1 MQNSSK
7 GNNSWKNHRT
17 RTRRWYAHP
26 PSILNI
32 PMKFQW
38 NPTSS
43 FREFAW
49 TRTVPYI
56 FMQNSS
62 KGNNSWKNHRTRTRR
77 WYAHPPLILNIPMKF
92 HWNPTSS
99 FREFAWTRAGRTHGR
114 TDTRTYRRTDARTHG
129 RTDARTH
136 GRSGDYMLPRN
147 SSGSI
152 NKLLGHVKQKASQHI
167 IHVQTQIRLYTVFT
181 VIIGHLSPYYTS
193 PNNSSLKY
201 QAIVA
206 DYILFFY
213 YCFFFFFIYNKA
225 WYYMWIVCLIF
236 SEKEKNI
243 FLNVFCCI
251 CDWCFKI

>member
-114 TDTRTYRRTDARTHG
+114 TDARTK
-129 RTDARTH
+129 R
-136 GRSGDYMLPRN
+136 
-147 SSGSI
+147 
-152 NKLLGHVKQKASQHI
+152 
-167 IHVQTQIRLYTVFT
+167 RLYAPPKFFGEHNKGGESVSGKQLCRICFDPFWKG
-181 VIIGHLSPYYTS
+181 VYT
-193 PNNSSLKY
+193 KRKEY
-201 QAIVA
+201 
-206 DYILFFY
+206 FFPELQHR
-213 YCFFFFFIYNKA
+213 NRVL
-225 WYYMWIVCLIF
+225 W
-236 SEKEKNI
+236 
-243 FLNVFCCI
+243 
-251 CDWCFKI
+251 

>member
-114 TDTRTYRRTDARTHG
+114 TDARTHG
-129 RTDARTH
+129 RTDARTKRRLYAPPKFFGEH
-136 GRSGDYMLPRN
+136 NKSFHWTAMKSLGQWCPTRSMLKMRLRSAYRLWRYNWLKVWTDDRWQTDGQMDDRQMTDNRQWMAYHPI
-147 SSGSI
+147 SSPEAFGPGEL
-152 NKLLGHVKQKASQHI
+152 KTVKQ
-167 IHVQTQIRLYTVFT
+167 
-181 VIIGHLSPYYTS
+181 
-193 PNNSSLKY
+193 
-201 QAIVA
+201 
-206 DYILFFY
+206 
-213 YCFFFFFIYNKA
+213 
-225 WYYMWIVCLIF
+225 
-236 SEKEKNI
+236 
-243 FLNVFCCI
+243 
-251 CDWCFKI
+251 

>member
-62 KGNNSWKNHRTRTRR
+62 KGNNSWKNHRTRTRM

-114 TDTRTYRRTDARTHG
+114 TDARTHG
-129 RTDARTH
+129 HTDARTH

-152 NKLLGHVKQKASQHI
+152 KTMVCWVCWSERPQRGDFIEYTQLL
-167 IHVQTQIRLYTVFT
+167 F
-181 VIIGHLSPYYTS
+181 
-193 PNNSSLKY
+193 SS
-201 QAIVA
+201 
-206 DYILFFY
+206 
-213 YCFFFFFIYNKA
+213 
-225 WYYMWIVCLIF
+225 
-236 SEKEKNI
+236 
-243 FLNVFCCI
+243 
-251 CDWCFKI
+251 

>member
-114 TDTRTYRRTDARTHG
+114 TDTRTYG

-152 NKLLGHVKQKASQHI
+152 IRKKPSLRKHTYSNILRILLPNYENFQMKKTCSFHTSTQNIDCRYLLEPLRRGGSNKYPQSMFLSRNKKVNVYPCKPQFYRIKVGFNGVKTI
-167 IHVQTQIRLYTVFT
+167 Y
-181 VIIGHLSPYYTS
+181 
-193 PNNSSLKY
+193 
-201 QAIVA
+201 
-206 DYILFFY
+206 
-213 YCFFFFFIYNKA
+213 FFFRY
-225 WYYMWIVCLIF
+225 
-236 SEKEKNI
+236 
-243 FLNVFCCI
+243 VFVM
-251 CDWCFKI
+251 

>member
-77 WYAHPPLILNIPMKF
+77 WYGHPPLILNIPMKF

-114 TDTRTYRRTDARTHG
+114 TDTRTYGRTDAQTHG
-129 RTDARTH
+129 RTDARTK
-136 GRSGDYMLPRN
+136 R
-147 SSGSI
+147 
-152 NKLLGHVKQKASQHI
+152 
-167 IHVQTQIRLYTVFT
+167 RLYAPPKFFGEHKNNLSQFLPTKLTVKWSRKPSNYCCLT
-181 VIIGHLSPYYTS
+181 TWAISGLPITLMQNCSQEKESMRGASGYAEVELKLST
-193 PNNSSLKY
+193 N
-201 QAIVA
+201 A
-206 DYILFFY
+206 
-213 YCFFFFFIYNKA
+213 A
-225 WYYMWIVCLIF
+225 WYEDLSYLF
-236 SEKEKNI
+236 SLENTYTKY
-243 FLNVFCCI
+243 
-251 CDWCFKI
+251 

>member
-1 MQNSSK
+1 MQNSSKGNNSWKNHRTRTRRWYAHPPSILNIPMKFQWNPTSSFREFAWTRTVPYIFMQNSSK

-114 TDTRTYRRTDARTHG
+114 TDARTHG
-129 RTDARTH
+129 RTDARTK
-136 GRSGDYMLPRN
+136 R
-147 SSGSI
+147 
-152 NKLLGHVKQKASQHI
+152 
-167 IHVQTQIRLYTVFT
+167 RLYA
-181 VIIGHLSPYYTS
+181 P
-193 PNNSSLKY
+193 PK
-201 QAIVA
+201 
-206 DYILFFY
+206 FFGEH
-213 YCFFFFFIYNKA
+213 NKR
-225 WYYMWIVCLIF
+225 
-236 SEKEKNI
+236 SERLLMSTQNI
-243 FLNVFCCI
+243 
-251 CDWCFKI
+251 CFKKKEWSAW

>member
-1 MQNSSK
+1 MQNSSKGNNSWKNHRTRTRRWYAHPPSILNIPMKFQWNPTSSFREFAWTRTVPYIFMQNSSK

-114 TDTRTYRRTDARTHG
+114 TDTRTHG
-129 RTDARTH
+129 RTDEAAT
-136 GRSGDYMLPRN
+136 
-147 SSGSI
+147 I
-152 NKLLGHVKQKASQHI
+152 C
-167 IHVQTQIRLYTVFT
+167 
-181 VIIGHLSPYYTS
+181 SPE
-193 PNNSSLKY
+193 
-201 QAIVA
+201 
-206 DYILFFY
+206 ILRG
-213 YCFFFFFIYNKA
+213 A
-225 WYYMWIVCLIF
+225 
-236 SEKEKNI
+236 
-243 FLNVFCCI
+243 
-251 CDWCFKI
+251 

>member
-114 TDTRTYRRTDARTHG
+114 TDTRTYG

-152 NKLLGHVKQKASQHI
+152 KMLWVLIQELLMSTHTI
-167 IHVQTQIRLYTVFT
+167 
-181 VIIGHLSPYYTS
+181 
-193 PNNSSLKY
+193 
-201 QAIVA
+201 
-206 DYILFFY
+206 
-213 YCFFFFFIYNKA
+213 
-225 WYYMWIVCLIF
+225 
-236 SEKEKNI
+236 
-243 FLNVFCCI
+243 CI
-251 CDWCFKI
+251 CGEIRKISKTMLWVLLRVWLKKKRALSGAMTSSISNFHILQVS

>member
-62 KGNNSWKNHRTRTRR
+62 KGNNSWKNHRTRTGR

-114 TDTRTYRRTDARTHG
+114 TDARTKRRLYAPPKFFGEH
-129 RTDARTH
+129 
-136 GRSGDYMLPRN
+136 
-147 SSGSI
+147 
-152 NKLLGHVKQKASQHI
+152 NKLKLPVLVWALQCYEEYSVKQVEYEI
-167 IHVQTQIRLYTVFT
+167 
-181 VIIGHLSPYYTS
+181 
-193 PNNSSLKY
+193 N
-201 QAIVA
+201 
-206 DYILFFY
+206 
-213 YCFFFFFIYNKA
+213 
-225 WYYMWIVCLIF
+225 
-236 SEKEKNI
+236 
-243 FLNVFCCI
+243 
-251 CDWCFKI
+251 

>member
-62 KGNNSWKNHRTRTRR
+62 KGNNFWKNHRTRTRR

-114 TDTRTYRRTDARTHG
+114 TDARTK
-129 RTDARTH
+129 R
-136 GRSGDYMLPRN
+136 
-147 SSGSI
+147 
-152 NKLLGHVKQKASQHI
+152 
-167 IHVQTQIRLYTVFT
+167 RLYAPPKFFGEHKNVSWMANCSPRSDVTFADLKWDCT
-181 VIIGHLSPYYTS
+181 ECWSLSVLILRVNTARDAVLTSTTIYTLS
-193 PNNSSLKY
+193 RN
-201 QAIVA
+201 
-206 DYILFFY
+206 
-213 YCFFFFFIYNKA
+213 
-225 WYYMWIVCLIF
+225 M
-236 SEKEKNI
+236 KNI
-243 FLNVFCCI
+243 SIFLWKFS
-251 CDWCFKI
+251 FFGGKIFIIFE

>member
-114 TDTRTYRRTDARTHG
+114 TDTRTYGRTDARTHG
-129 RTDARTH
+129 RTDARTK
-136 GRSGDYMLPRN
+136 R
-147 SSGSI
+147 
-152 NKLLGHVKQKASQHI
+152 
-167 IHVQTQIRLYTVFT
+167 RLYAPPKFFGEHKNDTGIIFRTSHKKWYRVFQSYNFR
-181 VIIGHLSPYYTS
+181 IP
-193 PNNSSLKY
+193 
-201 QAIVA
+201 VA
-206 DYILFFY
+206 T
-213 YCFFFFFIYNKA
+213 
-225 WYYMWIVCLIF
+225 
-236 SEKEKNI
+236 
-243 FLNVFCCI
+243 
-251 CDWCFKI
+251 

>member
-62 KGNNSWKNHRTRTRR
+62 KGNNSWKNHRTRTRM

-114 TDTRTYRRTDARTHG
+114 TDARTHG
-129 RTDARTH
+129 RTDARTKRRLYAPPKFFGEH
-136 GRSGDYMLPRN
+136 KNNVEKEGNRYKTKTTGASLTLYTRVKKQHTTFWHISYFCPE
-147 SSGSI
+147 
-152 NKLLGHVKQKASQHI
+152 NKLWHV
-167 IHVQTQIRLYTVFT
+167 
-181 VIIGHLSPYYTS
+181 
-193 PNNSSLKY
+193 
-201 QAIVA
+201 
-206 DYILFFY
+206 
-213 YCFFFFFIYNKA
+213 
-225 WYYMWIVCLIF
+225 M
-236 SEKEKNI
+236 
-243 FLNVFCCI
+243 
-251 CDWCFKI
+251 

>member
-92 HWNPTSS
+92 QWNPTSSFREFAWTRTVPYIFMQNSSKGNNSWKNHRTRTRRWYAHPPLILNIPMKFHWNPTSS

-114 TDTRTYRRTDARTHG
+114 TDTRTHG
-129 RTDARTH
+129 RTDEAAT
-136 GRSGDYMLPRN
+136 
-147 SSGSI
+147 I
-152 NKLLGHVKQKASQHI
+152 C
-167 IHVQTQIRLYTVFT
+167 
-181 VIIGHLSPYYTS
+181 SPE
-193 PNNSSLKY
+193 
-201 QAIVA
+201 
-206 DYILFFY
+206 ILRG
-213 YCFFFFFIYNKA
+213 A
-225 WYYMWIVCLIF
+225 
-236 SEKEKNI
+236 
-243 FLNVFCCI
+243 
-251 CDWCFKI
+251 

>member
-43 FREFAW
+43 FQEFAW

-62 KGNNSWKNHRTRTRR
+62 KGNNSWKNHRTRTHR

-99 FREFAWTRAGRTHGR
+99 FREFAWTRAGRTHGH
-114 TDTRTYRRTDARTHG
+114 TDVRTHG
-129 RTDARTH
+129 RADPRTH

-152 NKLLGHVKQKASQHI
+152 IMPMGWSDISLWVWHVITK
-167 IHVQTQIRLYTVFT
+167 TRLFKYIENFT
-181 VIIGHLSPYYTS
+181 TKIM
-193 PNNSSLKY
+193 K
-201 QAIVA
+201 
-206 DYILFFY
+206 
-213 YCFFFFFIYNKA
+213 
-225 WYYMWIVCLIF
+225 IF
-236 SEKEKNI
+236 R
-243 FLNVFCCI
+243 
-251 CDWCFKI
+251 

>member
-77 WYAHPPLILNIPMKF
+77 WYAHPPLILNIPR
-92 HWNPTSS
+92 S
-99 FREFAWTRAGRTHGR
+99 FTEIRQAVSENLRGQERDG
-114 TDTRTYRRTDARTHG
+114 RTDARTHG
-129 RTDARTH
+129 HTDARTH

-152 NKLLGHVKQKASQHI
+152 IK
-167 IHVQTQIRLYTVFT
+167 TFPLY
-181 VIIGHLSPYYTS
+181 PY
-193 PNNSSLKY
+193 PL
-201 QAIVA
+201 QG
-206 DYILFFY
+206 
-213 YCFFFFFIYNKA
+213 
-225 WYYMWIVCLIF
+225 
-236 SEKEKNI
+236 
-243 FLNVFCCI
+243 
-251 CDWCFKI
+251 

>member
-114 TDTRTYRRTDARTHG
+114 TDARTK
-129 RTDARTH
+129 R
-136 GRSGDYMLPRN
+136 
-147 SSGSI
+147 
-152 NKLLGHVKQKASQHI
+152 
-167 IHVQTQIRLYTVFT
+167 RLYAPPKFFGEHNKGESMYFQWRQLCQNCFCLLRNKSSPFRVDSLSEESKCAVKRTQLLKLSSSSEMAENLHSTRIPLKTWTSFC
-181 VIIGHLSPYYTS
+181 GHS
-193 PNNSSLKY
+193 
-201 QAIVA
+201 
-206 DYILFFY
+206 F
-213 YCFFFFFIYNKA
+213 
-225 WYYMWIVCLIF
+225 
-236 SEKEKNI
+236 
-243 FLNVFCCI
+243 
-251 CDWCFKI
+251 

>member
-1 MQNSSK
+1 MQNSSKGNNSWKNHRTRTRRWYAHPPSILNIPMKFQWNPTSSFREFAWTRTVPYIFMQNSSK

-114 TDTRTYRRTDARTHG
+114 TDARTHG
-129 RTDARTH
+129 RTDARTK
-136 GRSGDYMLPRN
+136 R
-147 SSGSI
+147 
-152 NKLLGHVKQKASQHI
+152 
-167 IHVQTQIRLYTVFT
+167 RLYA
-181 VIIGHLSPYYTS
+181 P
-193 PNNSSLKY
+193 PK
-201 QAIVA
+201 
-206 DYILFFY
+206 FFGEH
-213 YCFFFFFIYNKA
+213 N
-225 WYYMWIVCLIF
+225 
-236 SEKEKNI
+236 
-243 FLNVFCCI
+243 
-251 CDWCFKI
+251 

>member
-114 TDTRTYRRTDARTHG
+114 TDTRT
-129 RTDARTH
+129 H

-152 NKLLGHVKQKASQHI
+152 KTQSKQWKWAGSPPPKK
-167 IHVQTQIRLYTVFT
+167 FK
-181 VIIGHLSPYYTS
+181 LSPS
-193 PNNSSLKY
+193 AVKVMLVAFLGFRWNN
-201 QAIVA
+201 AG
-206 DYILFFY
+206 LFHAKRSNWD
-213 YCFFFFFIYNKA
+213 C
-225 WYYMWIVCLIF
+225 
-236 SEKEKNI
+236 
-243 FLNVFCCI
+243 
-251 CDWCFKI
+251 

>member
-7 GNNSWKNHRT
+7 GNNSWKNHGT

-114 TDTRTYRRTDARTHG
+114 TDTRTYGCTDT
-129 RTDARTH
+129 RTH

-152 NKLLGHVKQKASQHI
+152 TSLALVFNVNLHNTVTI
-167 IHVQTQIRLYTVFT
+167 VCRLYLLNRDILTMLHRGTACSASPFLHTDKCRFLLECHKLPFINWNPCFSAPCLKIYDKVLDKNTVSSSSYK
-181 VIIGHLSPYYTS
+181 IISKIQHKRQLLY
-193 PNNSSLKY
+193 
-201 QAIVA
+201 
-206 DYILFFY
+206 LFFH
-213 YCFFFFFIYNKA
+213 FTT
-225 WYYMWIVCLIF
+225 
-236 SEKEKNI
+236 S
-243 FLNVFCCI
+243 CCI
-251 CDWCFKI
+251 

>member
-92 HWNPTSS
+92 HWNLTSS

-114 TDTRTYRRTDARTHG
+114 TDARTK
-129 RTDARTH
+129 R
-136 GRSGDYMLPRN
+136 
-147 SSGSI
+147 
-152 NKLLGHVKQKASQHI
+152 
-167 IHVQTQIRLYTVFT
+167 RLYAPPKFFGEHNNLGRMCLDYDTVL
-181 VIIGHLSPYYTS
+181 IIT
-193 PNNSSLKY
+193 
-201 QAIVA
+201 I
-206 DYILFFY
+206 I
-213 YCFFFFFIYNKA
+213 
-225 WYYMWIVCLIF
+225 
-236 SEKEKNI
+236 KEKKKKESGY
-243 FLNVFCCI
+243 FFSY
-251 CDWCFKI
+251 KIY

>member
-114 TDTRTYRRTDARTHG
+114 TDARTHG
-129 RTDARTH
+129 RTDARTK
-136 GRSGDYMLPRN
+136 R
-147 SSGSI
+147 
-152 NKLLGHVKQKASQHI
+152 
-167 IHVQTQIRLYTVFT
+167 RLYAPPKFFGEHKKWGLQGYSLFT
-181 VIIGHLSPYYTS
+181 YFCYTNCGYS
-193 PNNSSLKY
+193 FKPPQRGGY
-201 QAIVA
+201 WGV
-206 DYILFFY
+206 
-213 YCFFFFFIYNKA
+213 
-225 WYYMWIVCLIF
+225 
-236 SEKEKNI
+236 
-243 FLNVFCCI
+243 LNVYPQLMI
-251 CDWCFKI
+251 WGEIRKVSKCFLWKSSSAKCNVFE

>member
-1 MQNSSK
+1 MQNSSKGNNSWKNHQTRTRRWYAHPPSILNIPMKFQWNPTSSFREFAWTRTVPYIFMQNSSK

-43 FREFAW
+43 FRDFAW

-114 TDTRTYRRTDARTHG
+114 TDARTHG
-129 RTDARTH
+129 RTDARTK
-136 GRSGDYMLPRN
+136 R
-147 SSGSI
+147 
-152 NKLLGHVKQKASQHI
+152 
-167 IHVQTQIRLYTVFT
+167 RLYA
-181 VIIGHLSPYYTS
+181 P
-193 PNNSSLKY
+193 PK
-201 QAIVA
+201 
-206 DYILFFY
+206 FFG
-213 YCFFFFFIYNKA
+213 
-225 WYYMWIVCLIF
+225 
-236 SEKEKNI
+236 EHKNA
-243 FLNVFCCI
+243 
-251 CDWCFKI
+251 

>member
-99 FREFAWTRAGRTHGR
+99 FREFAWTRAGRTHGHG
-114 TDTRTYRRTDARTHG
+114 RTDARTHG
-129 RTDARTH
+129 HTDARTH

-152 NKLLGHVKQKASQHI
+152 ISKQSFLWTITLHY
-167 IHVQTQIRLYTVFT
+167 H
-181 VIIGHLSPYYTS
+181 G
-193 PNNSSLKY
+193 
-201 QAIVA
+201 
-206 DYILFFY
+206 
-213 YCFFFFFIYNKA
+213 
-225 WYYMWIVCLIF
+225 
-236 SEKEKNI
+236 KEIPK
-243 FLNVFCCI
+243 
-251 CDWCFKI
+251 

>member
-62 KGNNSWKNHRTRTRR
+62 KGNNSWKNHRTRTCR

-114 TDTRTYRRTDARTHG
+114 TDTRT
-129 RTDARTH
+129 H

-152 NKLLGHVKQKASQHI
+152 INSPPYPPPPPPPHTHTHTHTK
-167 IHVQTQIRLYTVFT
+167 FENP
-181 VIIGHLSPYYTS
+181 VIIVQDPFSTILDEVI
-193 PNNSSLKY
+193 
-201 QAIVA
+201 IV
-206 DYILFFY
+206 LT
-213 YCFFFFFIYNKA
+213 FIISA
-225 WYYMWIVCLIF
+225 
-236 SEKEKNI
+236 
-243 FLNVFCCI
+243 
-251 CDWCFKI
+251 

>member
-99 FREFAWTRAGRTHGR
+99 FREFAWTRAGWTHGR
-114 TDTRTYRRTDARTHG
+114 TDTRTYGRTDARTHG
-129 RTDARTH
+129 RTDARTKRRLYAPPKFFGEH
-136 GRSGDYMLPRN
+136 NKLKHTYFIKLWK
-147 SSGSI
+147 I
-152 NKLLGHVKQKASQHI
+152 NKYFPQDISFLKWYHQVTEYMIIQKIISAAFDSNMAKAIIKCFQYKNKWGRLGK
-167 IHVQTQIRLYTVFT
+167 
-181 VIIGHLSPYYTS
+181 
-193 PNNSSLKY
+193 
-201 QAIVA
+201 
-206 DYILFFY
+206 
-213 YCFFFFFIYNKA
+213 
-225 WYYMWIVCLIF
+225 
-236 SEKEKNI
+236 
-243 FLNVFCCI
+243 
-251 CDWCFKI
+251 

>member
-1 MQNSSK
+1 MQNSSKGNNSWKNHRTRTRRWYAHPPSILNIPMKFQWNPTSSFREFAWTRTVPYIFMQNSSK

-114 TDTRTYRRTDARTHG
+114 TDEAAT
-129 RTDARTH
+129 
-136 GRSGDYMLPRN
+136 
-147 SSGSI
+147 I
-152 NKLLGHVKQKASQHI
+152 C
-167 IHVQTQIRLYTVFT
+167 
-181 VIIGHLSPYYTS
+181 SPE
-193 PNNSSLKY
+193 
-201 QAIVA
+201 
-206 DYILFFY
+206 ILRG
-213 YCFFFFFIYNKA
+213 A
-225 WYYMWIVCLIF
+225 
-236 SEKEKNI
+236 
-243 FLNVFCCI
+243 
-251 CDWCFKI
+251 

>member
-99 FREFAWTRAGRTHGR
+99 SKGNNSWKNHRTKTRRWYAHPPSILNIPMKFQWNPTSSFREFAWTRTVPYIFMQNSSKGNNSWKNHRTRTRRWYAHPPLILNIPMKFHWNPTSSFREFAWTRAGRTHGR
-114 TDTRTYRRTDARTHG
+114 TDART
-129 RTDARTH
+129 
-136 GRSGDYMLPRN
+136 
-147 SSGSI
+147 
-152 NKLLGHVKQKASQHI
+152 KW
-167 IHVQTQIRLYTVFT
+167 RLYAPPKFF
-181 VIIGHLSPYYTS
+181 GEH
-193 PNNSSLKY
+193 KY
-201 QAIVA
+201 KLASVYH
-206 DYILFFY
+206 YI
-213 YCFFFFFIYNKA
+213 
-225 WYYMWIVCLIF
+225 
-236 SEKEKNI
+236 
-243 FLNVFCCI
+243 
-251 CDWCFKI
+251 

>member
-114 TDTRTYRRTDARTHG
+114 TDARTHG
-129 RTDARTH
+129 RTDARTKRRLYAPPKFFGEH
-136 GRSGDYMLPRN
+136 
-147 SSGSI
+147 
-152 NKLLGHVKQKASQHI
+152 NKLFARPQSVIGRLCSAIVLI
-167 IHVQTQIRLYTVFT
+167 TRTRLYNFDPLKPHFYVVKLGFT
-181 VIIGHLSPYYTS
+181 GV
-193 PNNSSLKY
+193 
-201 QAIVA
+201 
-206 DYILFFY
+206 YI
-213 YCFFFFFIYNKA
+213 
-225 WYYMWIVCLIF
+225 
-236 SEKEKNI
+236 I
-243 FLNVFCCI
+243 FLISAQKHRLWTLVRTASLRRF
-251 CDWCFKI
+251 

>member
-114 TDTRTYRRTDARTHG
+114 TDTRTYG

-152 NKLLGHVKQKASQHI
+152 KMAEYLTSVYCPVESIEFIIIWLWYFLL
-167 IHVQTQIRLYTVFT
+167 LE
-181 VIIGHLSPYYTS
+181 
-193 PNNSSLKY
+193 SLT
-201 QAIVA
+201 
-206 DYILFFY
+206 LC
-213 YCFFFFFIYNKA
+213 CFVVYSTRQFGF
-225 WYYMWIVCLIF
+225 
-236 SEKEKNI
+236 
-243 FLNVFCCI
+243 
-251 CDWCFKI
+251 

>member
-99 FREFAWTRAGRTHGR
+99 FREFAWTRAGRTHGHTDVR
-114 TDTRTYRRTDARTHG
+114 THGHTDARTK
-129 RTDARTH
+129 R
-136 GRSGDYMLPRN
+136 
-147 SSGSI
+147 
-152 NKLLGHVKQKASQHI
+152 
-167 IHVQTQIRLYTVFT
+167 RLYAPPKFFGEHNKHTTVFDIINVLFQIVSKISEKKKKKKKNST
-181 VIIGHLSPYYTS
+181 V
-193 PNNSSLKY
+193 N
-201 QAIVA
+201 
-206 DYILFFY
+206 
-213 YCFFFFFIYNKA
+213 
-225 WYYMWIVCLIF
+225 VCLIN
-236 SEKEKNI
+236 K
-243 FLNVFCCI
+243 
-251 CDWCFKI
+251 CFKERNSRGF

>member
-114 TDTRTYRRTDARTHG
+114 TDARTHG
-129 RTDARTH
+129 RTDARTK
-136 GRSGDYMLPRN
+136 R
-147 SSGSI
+147 
-152 NKLLGHVKQKASQHI
+152 
-167 IHVQTQIRLYTVFT
+167 RLYAPPKFFGEHNKCWWTAELLDT
-181 VIIGHLSPYYTS
+181 DVITACS
-193 PNNSSLKY
+193 NNK
-201 QAIVA
+201 Q
-206 DYILFFY
+206 
-213 YCFFFFFIYNKA
+213 
-225 WYYMWIVCLIF
+225 
-236 SEKEKNI
+236 E
-243 FLNVFCCI
+243 
-251 CDWCFKI
+251 

>member
-92 HWNPTSS
+92 HWNLTSS

-114 TDTRTYRRTDARTHG
+114 TDTRTYG
-129 RTDARTH
+129 RTDTRTH
-136 GRSGDYMLPRN
+136 RRSGDYMLPRN

-152 NKLLGHVKQKASQHI
+152 IKEDVKRKK
-167 IHVQTQIRLYTVFT
+167 
-181 VIIGHLSPYYTS
+181 
-193 PNNSSLKY
+193 NNNLP
-201 QAIVA
+201 I
-206 DYILFFY
+206 
-213 YCFFFFFIYNKA
+213 
-225 WYYMWIVCLIF
+225 WP
-236 SEKEKNI
+236 
-243 FLNVFCCI
+243 
-251 CDWCFKI
+251 

>member
-26 PSILNI
+26 PSILNIPMKFQWNPTSSFREFAWTRTVPYIFMQNSSKGNNSWKNHRTRTHRWYAHPPLILNI

-114 TDTRTYRRTDARTHG
+114 TDTRT
-129 RTDARTH
+129 H

-152 NKLLGHVKQKASQHI
+152 IIIKLLMPLSGHKHTA
-167 IHVQTQIRLYTVFT
+167 
-181 VIIGHLSPYYTS
+181 
-193 PNNSSLKY
+193 
-201 QAIVA
+201 
-206 DYILFFY
+206 
-213 YCFFFFFIYNKA
+213 
-225 WYYMWIVCLIF
+225 LIQ
-236 SEKEKNI
+236 
-243 FLNVFCCI
+243 LVL
-251 CDWCFKI
+251 

>member
-43 FREFAW
+43 LREFAW

-114 TDTRTYRRTDARTHG
+114 TDTRTYGRTDARTHG
-129 RTDARTH
+129 RTDARTK
-136 GRSGDYMLPRN
+136 R
-147 SSGSI
+147 
-152 NKLLGHVKQKASQHI
+152 
-167 IHVQTQIRLYTVFT
+167 RLYAPPKFFGEHKNVN
-181 VIIGHLSPYYTS
+181 VISNGMDSDQICGIWSPVYTDCKCALREVRYQWIN
-193 PNNSSLKY
+193 PWQRTKSLH
-201 QAIVA
+201 A
-206 DYILFFY
+206 
-213 YCFFFFFIYNKA
+213 
-225 WYYMWIVCLIF
+225 
-236 SEKEKNI
+236 
-243 FLNVFCCI
+243 
-251 CDWCFKI
+251 

>member
-114 TDTRTYRRTDARTHG
+114 TDTRTYGSTDARTKRRLNAPPKFFGEHNELAFIIQ
-129 RTDARTH
+129 RNLTDLKPLNWFKTILKH
-136 GRSGDYMLPRN
+136 EISLKTCD
-147 SSGSI
+147 
-152 NKLLGHVKQKASQHI
+152 NKLGK
-167 IHVQTQIRLYTVFT
+167 
-181 VIIGHLSPYYTS
+181 
-193 PNNSSLKY
+193 
-201 QAIVA
+201 
-206 DYILFFY
+206 
-213 YCFFFFFIYNKA
+213 
-225 WYYMWIVCLIF
+225 
-236 SEKEKNI
+236 
-243 FLNVFCCI
+243 
-251 CDWCFKI
+251 

>member
-77 WYAHPPLILNIPMKF
+77 WYAHPPSILNIPMKFQWNPTSSFREFAWTRTVPYIFMQNSSKGNNSWNNHRTRTRRWYAHPPLILNIPMKF

-114 TDTRTYRRTDARTHG
+114 TDARTHG
-129 RTDARTH
+129 RTDEAAT
-136 GRSGDYMLPRN
+136 
-147 SSGSI
+147 I
-152 NKLLGHVKQKASQHI
+152 C
-167 IHVQTQIRLYTVFT
+167 
-181 VIIGHLSPYYTS
+181 SPE
-193 PNNSSLKY
+193 
-201 QAIVA
+201 
-206 DYILFFY
+206 ILRG
-213 YCFFFFFIYNKA
+213 A
-225 WYYMWIVCLIF
+225 
-236 SEKEKNI
+236 
-243 FLNVFCCI
+243 
-251 CDWCFKI
+251 